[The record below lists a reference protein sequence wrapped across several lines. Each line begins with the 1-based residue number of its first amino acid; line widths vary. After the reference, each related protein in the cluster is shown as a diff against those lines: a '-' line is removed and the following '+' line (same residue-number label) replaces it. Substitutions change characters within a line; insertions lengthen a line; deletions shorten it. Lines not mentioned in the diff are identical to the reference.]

1 MVDMKKETVV
11 ITGATGFVA
20 RNLRKFLSQKHYQ
33 IISIS
38 RRDFKIFQNEKKII
52 TQNLK
57 DKKILNNVKNADV
70 LFHLVGLGK
79 QSVNSDFFTT
89 NIEITSEIISICK
102 SSKIKKIVFL
112 SGLGVSKN
120 SEISYFISKYIAE
133 KSIIDSKLNYTIF
146 RPSYIVGKDDYLTK
160 FLKKQSRNNQMVI
173 PGSGNY
179 LIQPI
184 SVCDV
189 VQVLEK
195 SFHEKK
201 FDKKIIDLV
210 GPEKISYQKYVKIM
224 AKKLNSKVSKM
235 NIEKLLENSIRNNS
249 DFGIDDIVLLFGN
262 FTGNHH
268 KLRNISGINFRKIS
282 ELNSC

>member
-1 MVDMKKETVV
+1 MNQETVV
-11 ITGATGFVA
+11 IMGATGFVA
-20 RNLRKFLSQKHYQ
+20 RNLRKFLSQKNYQ

-38 RRDFKIFQNEKKII
+38 RRDFKSLKNEKKII
-52 TQNLK
+52 AKNLK
-57 DKKILNNVKNADV
+57 DKKILNTVKNADV
-70 LFHLVGLGK
+70 LFHLIGLGK
-79 QSVNSDFFTT
+79 QSVNSDFFKT

-120 SEISYFISKYIAE
+120 SQISYFISKYFAE
-133 KSIIDSKLNYTIF
+133 KSIIDSKLNYSIF
-146 RPSYIVGKDDYLTK
+146 RPSYIIGKDDYLTK
-160 FLKKQSRNNQMVI
+160 FLKKQSRDNKMII

-184 SVCDV
+184 SICDV

-201 FDKKIIDLV
+201 FDNIIMDLV